1 MGLSI
6 SVAPVPLSYATGW
19 HGGRQSAEL
28 PRLFNQSLPLTRRP
42 SPARYLVASG
52 ALRPQNN
59 YIRGGGGATKVAVPV
74 VKRRPGVTQGYLH
87 SALIAAAIAT
97 PAAEAMHASSPQHLG
112 KQ

>member
-1 MGLSI
+1 
-6 SVAPVPLSYATGW
+6 VPLSYATGW
-19 HGGRQSAEL
+19 HGGRRSAAR

-42 SPARYLVASG
+42 SPASYLVASG

-59 YIRGGGGATKVAVPV
+59 YIRGGGATKVAVPV
-74 VKRRPGVTQGYLH
+74 VKRRPGITQGYLH
-87 SALIAAAIAT
+87 GALIAAAVAT

>member
-1 MGLSI
+1 
-6 SVAPVPLSYATGW
+6 VPLSYATGW
-19 HGGRQSAEL
+19 HGGRRSAAR

-87 SALIAAAIAT
+87 GALIAAAIAT